1 MQLLSDL
8 KSVPGDLQ
16 DYSFRAPPQ
25 AAAVH
30 AQCAGQPDEKYPPAP

>member
-8 KSVPGDLQ
+8 KSAPGDLQ

-25 AAAVH
+25 AAVH